1 MSLGN
6 ILSINKNS
14 DVHFQ
19 NFSSTMPAKVV
30 HENSHGKFQP
40 AFTFQK
46 QLKPENKFTTT
57 KQQILMTNQQ
67 SNNTPKSQTN
77 YDFTIEHFHEKPED
91 YSTNVV

>member
-6 ILSINKNS
+6 IFSINKNS

-40 AFTFQK
+40 AFTF
-46 QLKPENKFTTT
+46 
-57 KQQILMTNQQ
+57 
-67 SNNTPKSQTN
+67 
-77 YDFTIEHFHEKPED
+77 
-91 YSTNVV
+91 